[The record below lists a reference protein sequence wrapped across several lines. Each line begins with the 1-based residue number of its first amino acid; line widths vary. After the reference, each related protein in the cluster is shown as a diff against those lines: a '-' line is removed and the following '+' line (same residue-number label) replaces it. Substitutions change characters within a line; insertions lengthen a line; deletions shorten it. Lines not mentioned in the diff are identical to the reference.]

1 MLFRI
6 CLLSVLAMGPLAGP
20 ALSDDGAGPTGN
32 DRSPIVLAQ
41 LQRFIT
47 PKKPHLQPAVQPA
60 MQPARPPCP
69 NYFAAC

>member
-1 MLFRI
+1 MYFRI
-6 CLLSVLAMGPLAGP
+6 CLLSVLAMGALAGP
-20 ALSDDGAGPTGN
+20 ALSDDGAAATGN

-47 PKKPHLQPAVQPA
+47 PRKPHLQPAT
-60 MQPARPPCP
+60 QPARPPCP